1 MRDGGAG
8 GKFFEKNA
16 RILLLNR
23 SSSYI
28 RIDMNTKDS
37 KLSPA
42 AIEAK
47 VEWFIGLCRDSG
59 LKVTP
64 QRLAIYKELVSS
76 ERHPSAE
83 MLYESLRPIMPTL
96 SFDTVNRT
104 LLTFSQIGVAFIV
117 EGSGDARRFDAGLD
131 NHQHF
136 KCVKCKRIV
145 DFHHEPF
152 DEIELPPA
160 VAEKFTVLKK
170 TVYLEGI
177 CDVCNNVSEKLKV
190 V

>member
-1 MRDGGAG
+1 MQGGGAG
-8 GKFFEKNA
+8 GKFFEKDVRA
-16 RILLLNR
+16 FLLNR

-28 RIDMNTKDS
+28 RIDMNTNDL
-37 KLSPA
+37 KLSSA

-47 VEWFIGLCRDSG
+47 VRWFTGLCRESG

-64 QRLAIYKELVSS
+64 QRIAIYRELVESD
-76 ERHPSAE
+76 RHPSAE
-83 MLYESLRPIMPTL
+83 MLYESLNPIMPTL

-104 LLTFSQIGVAFIV
+104 LLTFSQIGAAFIV
-117 EGSGDARRFDAGLD
+117 EGSGDARRFDAGLE

-136 KCVKCKRIV
+136 KCVRCKRIV

-160 VAEKFTVLKK
+160 IAGKFTVLRK

-177 CDVCNNVSEKLKV
+177 CDLCK
-190 V
+190 